1 MEENVVLEQE
11 VEKTKNH
18 EKNAK
23 FVNPVLA
30 WGLIAGELVIA
41 AVIALIVLL
50 ALA

>member
-11 VEKTKNH
+11 IEQVEVG

-23 FVNPVLA
+23 YVNPVLA

-41 AVIALIVLL
+41 AVIALIVFLPL
-50 ALA
+50 V